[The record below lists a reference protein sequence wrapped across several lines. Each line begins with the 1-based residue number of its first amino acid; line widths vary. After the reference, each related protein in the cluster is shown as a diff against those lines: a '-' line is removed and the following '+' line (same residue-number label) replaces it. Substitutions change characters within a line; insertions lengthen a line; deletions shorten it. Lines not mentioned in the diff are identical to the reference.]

1 MKNNILL
8 KTNLLVSVILLVGFA
23 LIATLSYR
31 ANYNA
36 SLVKIK
42 QVSSLASEGI
52 YYRLSTMLTKPVN
65 ISQTMAHDS
74 LLSSY
79 WRKRAAV
86 IRRPVTRKR
95 SGSIWIPI
103 KISMPMIRCSWFRRP
118 PIIIIIST
126 VWTAILPGAR
136 MKTSGIIIFC
146 KAAKNTALISI
157 MMKLLVRPIRSLCL

>member
-74 LLSSY
+74 LLIKLLEEEGSRY
-79 WRKRAAV
+79 QEAGYQETIRKYLDTYKNKYAYDLLGLDSDTFYIYHVAAV
-86 IRRPVTRKR
+86 MVDNLRRLLLGINLSDKAIMDFDFPGVGFPV
-95 SGSIWIPI
+95 
-103 KISMPMIRCSWFRRP
+103 
-118 PIIIIIST
+118 
-126 VWTAILPGAR
+126 
-136 MKTSGIIIFC
+136 
-146 KAAKNTALISI
+146 
-157 MMKLLVRPIRSLCL
+157 

>member
-65 ISQTMAHDS
+65 ISQTIAHDS
-74 LLSSY
+74 LLI
-79 WRKRAAV
+79 KLLEEE
-86 IRRPVTRKR
+86 
-95 SGSIWIPI
+95 GS
-103 KISMPMIRCSWFRRP
+103 RYQEAGYQET
-118 PIIIIIST
+118 IST
-126 VWTAILPGAR
+126 GERFWDKNIL
-136 MKTSGIIIFC
+136 GILGKPFEL
-146 KAAKNTALISI
+146 AH
-157 MMKLLVRPIRSLCL
+157 LLELVNGVFR